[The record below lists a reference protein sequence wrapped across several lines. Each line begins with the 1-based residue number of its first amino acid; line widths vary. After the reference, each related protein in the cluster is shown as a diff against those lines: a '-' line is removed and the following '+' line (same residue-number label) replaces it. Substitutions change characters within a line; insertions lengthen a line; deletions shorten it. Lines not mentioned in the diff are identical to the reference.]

1 MKVKVIS
8 RSTDEFTRERSQDLQ
23 RVFHNFDP
31 NLRTQEKA
39 VEYQRALNA
48 AKLDKIF
55 ARPFIGAMDGHI
67 DAVSCMA
74 KNPNYLKGIF
84 SGSMDGDIRL
94 WDIANRRTVCRFP
107 GHQGAVRGLTAS
119 TDGSTLVSCGTDC
132 TVRLWNVPVAT
143 IMESGNSSDCSSEP
157 RAVYMGEN
165 AYWAVDHQWS
175 GDLFATA
182 GAQVDIW
189 NHNRSQPVNSFKWGT
204 DSVISVRF
212 NPGEP
217 NLLATSARYAC
228 IYKVKVD
235 SYAPREVW
243 ETEIIDFLEP
253 FALKEECDRSIMLYD
268 LRVSSPARKL
278 IMRTKTNSIS
288 WNPMEPMNFTAA
300 NEDCNCYSYDARKF
314 DEAKC
319 VHKDH
324 VSAVMDIDFSPTG
337 REFVTG
343 SYDRTVRIFQYNG
356 GHSREIYHT
365 KRMQRVFCVKFSCD
379 ASYVIS
385 GSDDTNL
392 RLWKAKASE
401 QLGIVLPR
409 EQRRHEYNEALKKR
423 YKHLPEVKRIVRH
436 RHLPKPIYK
445 AGVLRRVM
453 IEAERRKDHRRKA
466 HSAPGSIVTEP
477 MRKRRIIKEVE

>member
-1 MKVKVIS
+1 M
-8 RSTDEFTRERSQDLQ
+8 Q
-23 RVFHNFDP
+23 
-31 NLRTQEKA
+31 
-39 VEYQRALNA
+39 
-48 AKLDKIF
+48 
-55 ARPFIGAMDGHI
+55 
-67 DAVSCMA
+67 
-74 KNPNYLKGIF
+74 
-84 SGSMDGDIRL
+84 
-94 WDIANRRTVCRFP
+94 
-107 GHQGAVRGLTAS
+107 
-119 TDGSTLVSCGTDC
+119 
-132 TVRLWNVPVAT
+132 
-143 IMESGNSSDCSSEP
+143 
-157 RAVYMGEN
+157 
-165 AYWAVDHQWS
+165 
-175 GDLFATA
+175 
-182 GAQVDIW
+182 
-189 NHNRSQPVNSFKWGT
+189 
-204 DSVISVRF
+204 
-212 NPGEP
+212 
-217 NLLATSARYAC
+217 
-228 IYKVKVD
+228 
-235 SYAPREVW
+235 
-243 ETEIIDFLEP
+243 
-253 FALKEECDRSIMLYD
+253 
-268 LRVSSPARKL
+268 
-278 IMRTKTNSIS
+278 
-288 WNPMEPMNFTAA
+288 A

-401 QLGIVLPR
+401 QLGVLLPR
-409 EQRRHEYNEALKKR
+409 EQKRHEYNEALKNR

-453 IEAERRKDHRRKA
+453 IEAERRKDQRRKA

-477 MRKRRIIKEVE
+477 MRKRRIIKEVD

>member
-217 NLLATSARYAC
+217 NLLATSA
-228 IYKVKVD
+228 
-235 SYAPREVW
+235 S
-243 ETEIIDFLEP
+243 
-253 FALKEECDRSIMLYD
+253 DRSIMLYD

-401 QLGIVLPR
+401 QLGILLPR

>member
-8 RSTDEFTRERSQDLQ
+8 RSTDEFTRERGQDLQ

-84 SGSMDGDIRL
+84 SGSWMEVYIRL

-107 GHQGAVRGLTAS
+107 GHQGAVKGLTAS
-119 TDGSTLVSCGTDC
+119 TDGRTLVSCGTDC

-143 IMESGNSSDCSSEP
+143 IMESGNLSDFSLLIQKFLSFQP
-157 RAVYMGEN
+157 QAVYMGEN

-189 NHNRSQPVNSFKWGT
+189 NHNRSQPVSSFKWGT

-217 NLLATSARYAC
+217 NLLATSA
-228 IYKVKVD
+228 
-235 SYAPREVW
+235 S
-243 ETEIIDFLEP
+243 
-253 FALKEECDRSIMLYD
+253 DRSIMLYD

-278 IMRTKTNSIS
+278 IMRTKTNCIS

-300 NEDCNCYSYDARKF
+300 NEDCNCYSYDARKL

-401 QLGIVLPR
+401 QLGVLLPR

-466 HSAPGSIVTEP
+466 HSAPGSIVSEP